1 MRVFDRYT
9 RFSGSLLYLC
19 FSVLLF
25 SSHKAAFAFVV
36 SPLRT
41 KKAMV
46 VSAHPLASEAG
57 MAMLRKGGNAV
68 DAAVATTFAIS
79 VVEPFSAGIGG
90 GGFLLLHQPK
100 TGEIKA
106 LDFRERAPLKATK
119 NMYLDAQGKVRPNA
133 SVNGYLAAA
142 TPGTVAGLYEVH
154 RRYGKLRWQ
163 EVVQPAIALA
173 KDGFIVSQQQTWRS
187 IKFYENRKQVI
198 LDNPAARAIFTRNGE
213 FFGPGERLV
222 QSDLGRTL
230 AEIAKNPQS
239 FYTGNIARAI
249 ASDMTKNG
257 GLITRD
263 DLKSYKPVWRTPIC
277 GNFRKAKICSM
288 PPPSSGGVH
297 LLQILN
303 IIGDTDLKSLGW
315 HHPDALHLM
324 VEAMKIAY
332 ADRSQLLGDPDFVK
346 VPVAELINLAYAQKR
361 RQQINI
367 QKATPSSEVKP
378 ADKETLQQFTSNSLH
393 YPQLLQHLTSKPFL
407 VRGGLAYF
415 SRDRSTSL
423 PFLSFARR
431 EALNSPPSLLGKGAG
446 GLGFALVFPHEVK
459 SQGGLGVGLRA
470 TRYESPETS
479 HLTVVDEQRNAVSLT
494 FTVNY
499 GFGSGVVVPG
509 TGILLNDEMDDF
521 AAAPGVPN
529 AFGLVGNQANAIAPR
544 KTPLSSMTPTIV
556 TENGR
561 LRMAVGAPGGGTII
575 TQVLQVIL
583 NVLEYNMDA
592 GAAVS
597 APRIHHQWLPDELR
611 VEPLGLDALTLADLQ
626 RRGHKINQTEPW
638 GNINAIVV
646 TPDGSLE
653 GAADPRGEGSP
664 RGF

>member
-1 MRVFDRYT
+1 MKIGIFDKCKQVAFT
-9 RFSGSLLYLC
+9 AFTLG
-19 FSVLLF
+19 VLF
-25 SSHKAAFAFVV
+25 SSQVASAFVIP
-36 SPLRT
+36 PLRT

-90 GGFLLLHQPK
+90 GGFLLLHQAK
-100 TGEIKA
+100 TGEMKA
-106 LDFRERAPLKATK
+106 LDFRERAPLKATR
-119 NMYLDAQGKVRPNA
+119 NMYLDAQGKVRPNV

-154 RRYGKLRWQ
+154 RRYGKLPWQ
-163 EVVQPAIALA
+163 EVVKPAISLA
-173 KDGFIVSQQQTWRS
+173 KDGFILSQEQTWRS
-187 IKFYENRKQVI
+187 IKVYEDRKQVI
-198 LDNPAARAIFTRNGE
+198 LNNPAARAIFTRNGE
-213 FFGPGERLV
+213 FFAPGEKLV
-222 QSDLGRTL
+222 QRDLARTL

-249 ASDMTKNG
+249 ASDMAKNG
-257 GLITRD
+257 GLISRE
-263 DLKSYKPVWRTPIC
+263 DLKSYKPIWRTPLC

-288 PPPSSGGVH
+288 PPPSAGGVH

-332 ADRSQLLGDPDFVK
+332 ADRSKYLGDPDFVK
-346 VPVAELINLAYAQKR
+346 VPVTQLISSAYAKKR
-361 RQQINI
+361 LQEIKMER
-367 QKATPSSEVKP
+367 ATPSNEVKP
-378 ADKETLQQFTSNSLH
+378 ADPQTLQQLIQANEGETRR
-393 YPQLLQHLTSKPFL
+393 K
-407 VRGGLAYF
+407 
-415 SRDRSTSL
+415 
-423 PFLSFARR
+423 SFFASS
-431 EALNSPPSLLGKGAG
+431 SPK
-446 GLGFALVFPHEVK
+446 
-459 SQGGLGVGLRA
+459 
-470 TRYESPETS
+470 YESPETS
-479 HLTVVDEQRNAVSLT
+479 HLTVIDQQRNAVSLT

-529 AFGLVGNQANAIAPR
+529 AFGLVGSQANAIAPR

-611 VEPLGLDALTLADLQ
+611 VEPVGLDALTLAQLQ
-626 RRGHKINQTEPW
+626 RRGHKIKQTAPW
-638 GNINAIVV
+638 GNINTIVV
-646 TPDGSLE
+646 TPDGTLE

-664 RGF
+664 KGF

>member
-1 MRVFDRYT
+1 MRVFDRCT

-19 FSVLLF
+19 FSLLLF

-213 FFGPGERLV
+213 FFAPGERLV

-230 AEIAKNPQS
+230 AEIAQNPQS

-257 GLITRD
+257 GLITGE

-277 GNFRKAKICSM
+277 GNFRNAKICSM

-303 IIGDTDLKSLGW
+303 IIGNTDLKSLGW

-324 VEAMKIAY
+324 VEAIKIAY

-346 VPVAELINLAYAQKR
+346 VPVAELINLAYAEKR

-367 QKATPSSEVKP
+367 QKATPSSEIKP
-378 ADKETLQQFTSNSLH
+378 ADKETLQQFTSNSVH
-393 YPQLLQHLTSKPFL
+393 YPQLLQRLIPQHSLRKRS
-407 VRGGLAYF
+407 GGLF
-415 SRDRSTSL
+415 PR
-423 PFLSFARR
+423 LS
-431 EALNSPPSLLGKGAG
+431 AG
-446 GLGFALVFPHEVK
+446 
-459 SQGGLGVGLRA
+459 GVGLNT

-479 HLTVVDEQRNAVSLT
+479 HLNVIDEQRNAVSLT

-575 TQVLQVIL
+575 TQVLQVLL

-626 RRGHKINQTEPW
+626 RRGHKIKQTEPW
-638 GNINAIVV
+638 GNINAILV
-646 TPDGSLE
+646 TPDGTLE